1 MKIFKKIIGYL
12 IVSLFAIMVI
22 CCFAYNIYTTGWYF
36 ILSLIGILGLVGLL
50 LFGIHL
56 LSDNDQAD

>member
-1 MKIFKKIIGYL
+1 MKTFKKIIGYL

-36 ILSLIGILGLVGLL
+36 IISLVIILALAGLL
-50 LFGIHL
+50 IFGIYL
-56 LSDNDQAD
+56 LSDSDQAE

>member
-1 MKIFKKIIGYL
+1 MKTFKKIIGYL

-36 ILSLIGILGLVGLL
+36 IISLVIILALVGLL
-50 LFGIHL
+50 IFGIYL
-56 LSDNDQAD
+56 LGDSDQAE